1 MLISDASSGCKEH
14 TFHHFISSHIHSIIQ
29 ATICT
34 QSWTQK
40 ASNKNDMQRHG
51 ETQSWVHQPEE
62 LHPHVVKDFL
72 HLSLL
77 FNGDIAMQKK

>member
-1 MLISDASSGCKEH
+1 
-14 TFHHFISSHIHSIIQ
+14 
-29 ATICT
+29 
-34 QSWTQK
+34 
-40 ASNKNDMQRHG
+40 MQRHG

-77 FNGDIAMQKK
+77 FNGENAMQKK